1 MWLLLITIKTE
12 WAPISPFSTILLALF
27 WRSKL
32 DFYGFGSMV
41 GDNTKHKTLPTLILH
56 YIMWYS
62 HLHWKH
68 KHFQKVAV
76 PTSTRRAL
84 QFIIPRSCFP
94 TAQRCST
101 LEAVQTWYCVHRT
114 VATAY
119 QKSSCVDGLR
129 ISEDQELSP
138 IRIFLSYEFF
148 IVLLLYEYDIP
159 NMGFCSAVN

>member
-1 MWLLLITIKTE
+1 MGSYFSLQYNTSCSVLKIKTWLL
-12 WAPISPFSTILLALF
+12 WV
-27 WRSKL
+27 WQH
-32 DFYGFGSMV
+32 
-41 GDNTKHKTLPTLILH
+41 GDNTKYKTLPTLILC

-62 HLHWKH
+62 YLHWKH

-76 PTSTRRAL
+76 PTSTRRVL
-84 QFIIPRSCFP
+84 QVIIPHSCFP

-101 LEAVQTWYCVHRT
+101 LEAVQTWCCVHRT

-129 ISEDQELSP
+129 ISEHQKLSP

-148 IVLLLYEYDIP
+148 IVLLLYEYDIT